1 MVVEVMMVGAARI
14 PLVYALHS
22 GNLYGTERMAL
33 YTAAGLSDSFKTT
46 VLAPPGPVHDEAARM
61 GFESRTFGSAG
72 QFAGELRRQ
81 MSRVPRLAFLATGV
95 VHSLA
100 CLGWNKVYRRRIAH
114 LHMVH
119 GGAEERLSYGRKR
132 WLNGWPVRFIAVSK
146 YVSQRL
152 TANGVRGQQI
162 TVIENFMTDRA
173 VAKSSGRADFAEGG
187 IHRIAVVS
195 RLDPV
200 KRVDVLL
207 QALEENPDLGR
218 IEFSLFGSGWND
230 EALKERAARS
240 GLNVKFEGFQADIG
254 QRLAAS
260 DLLVH
265 LCPVEPFG
273 LAVLEA
279 MAARIPVLVPDTGGA
294 ASLIEPDY
302 SGFRFEAN
310 NSESLAQA
318 IRRIGSLNPSVLNDI
333 VRNASRLLATRF
345 SERERIADYRR
356 LLQEMLA

>member
-1 MVVEVMMVGAARI
+1 MDAAARI

-33 YTAAGLSDSFKTT
+33 YTAAGLSDSFETT
-46 VLAPPGPVHDEAARM
+46 LLAPPGLLHAEAARM
-61 GFESRTFGSAG
+61 GFESRAFSSAG
-72 QFAGELRRQ
+72 QFARELRRRLSQ
-81 MSRVPRLAFLATGV
+81 APRLAFLATGV

-100 CLGWNKVYRRRIAH
+100 CLGWNLAYRRRIAH
-114 LHMVH
+114 LHLVH

-132 WLNGWPVRFIAVSK
+132 LLNRWPVRFIAVSK
-146 YVSQRL
+146 FVRERL
-152 TANGVRGQQI
+152 AANGVRRKQI
-162 TVIENFMTDRA
+162 TVIENFMTARA
-173 VAKSSGRADFAEGG
+173 VAISPARGDFATGG

-195 RLDPV
+195 RLDPG

-207 QALEENPDLGR
+207 QALEENPDLRR
-218 IEFSLFGSGWND
+218 IEVNVFGTGWD
-230 EALKERAARS
+230 SQALQDRAAHS
-240 GLNVKFEGFQADIG
+240 KLNVNFEGFRSNAG
-254 QRLAAS
+254 ERLAEA

-265 LCPVEPFG
+265 LCPAEPFG

-294 ASLIEPDY
+294 ASLIEPEH

-310 NSESLAQA
+310 NPQSLAQA
-318 IRRIGSLNPSVLNDI
+318 IRRIDGLNPAVLNDI

-356 LLQEMLA
+356 LLQGMLA